1 MSLVL
6 LQVNGMAREVACT
19 EDDTLL
25 HVLRAHL
32 GLHGTRFGCG
42 QEACGA
48 CMVLIDG
55 VAVPSCTA
63 YAKTLAG
70 HDIVTIEGLSTPD
83 GPSRLQRAVLDEQA
97 GQCGYC
103 LSGIIIAATALLRDD
118 PKPTRSKVIAALE
131 RNLCRCGVHN
141 RIIRAVLNA
150 ADAKP

>member
-1 MSLVL
+1 MSPVL
-6 LQVNGMAREVACT
+6 LQVNGVAREVACT
-19 EDDTLL
+19 ENDTLL

-32 GLHGTRFGCG
+32 GLRGTRFGCG

-63 YAKTLAG
+63 HATALAG
-70 HDIVTIEGLSTPD
+70 LDIVTIEGLSTPD
-83 GPSRLQRAVLDEQA
+83 GPSRLQQAVLDEQA

-118 PKPTRSKVIAALE
+118 PSPTRSKVAAALD
-131 RNLCRCGVHN
+131 RNLCRCGAHN
-141 RIIRAVLNA
+141 RILRAVLRT
-150 ADAKP
+150 ADAMP